1 MFHKKNIFPV
11 GPPQYQAWWD
21 ISIDIDIDMQ
31 MNIDTDMSPLKVH
44 NKLKKQLF

>member
-21 ISIDIDIDMQ
+21 ISIDIDIHMQ